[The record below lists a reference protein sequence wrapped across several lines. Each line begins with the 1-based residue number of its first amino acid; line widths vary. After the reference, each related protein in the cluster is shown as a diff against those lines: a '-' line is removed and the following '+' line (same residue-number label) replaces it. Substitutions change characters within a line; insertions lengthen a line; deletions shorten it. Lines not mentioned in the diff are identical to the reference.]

1 MRRTKAY
8 LLLSIIAVVTVSS
21 LLTFSVL
28 ASEDAANEK
37 EETTPPFLPGFCNR
51 WLDLL
56 NDEQLAQLEQLLE
69 ENRAQVQNQLETWGV
84 EISEL
89 SEQQREELK
98 AIIEENRAEVKELL
112 ESWGIETPIRIGP
125 KDWLVNLT
133 DEQKEELQAMR
144 RDYLDAV
151 KAKLE
156 EWGVETPEING
167 EPLGDMGFPGGPLG
181 GMRCWGRGLRG
192 FGLFKP

>member
-1 MRRTKAY
+1 MKKTKAY
-8 LLLSIIAVVTVSS
+8 LLLSIIAVVAVSG
-21 LLTFSVL
+21 LLTFSAF
-28 ASEDAANEK
+28 ASEDATTEK
-37 EETTPPFLPGFCNR
+37 EETTHPFFHGFCHR

-56 NDEQLAQLEQLLE
+56 TDEQLVQLEQLLE

-84 EISEL
+84 EISAL
-89 SEQQREELK
+89 NEQQREELK
-98 AIIEENRAEVKELL
+98 VIIDENRAEVKELL

-125 KDWLVNLT
+125 KDWLSSLT
-133 DEQKEELQAMR
+133 DEQKEELQEMR

-151 KAKLE
+151 EAKLE

-167 EPLGDMGFPGGPLG
+167 EPLGDMGFSGGPFG
-181 GMRCWGRGLRG
+181 GMRCWERGLRG